1 MIPIGTSVELREA
14 PGAVIALIIANV
26 AIFLMEIGLPADL
39 AEQFIMHNALV
50 PARYTQV
57 EFATAH
63 GLEAANVFPF
73 ITNAFMH
80 AGWWH
85 LIINMWT
92 LWLFGGPLEQRLG
105 ALRFVLFYLGC
116 GVAASVT
123 HFAFNLASPVP
134 ALGASGAIAGVLG
147 GFTLLHLK
155 ERVLLL
161 TPVLFFPVTYRLPAL
176 VYTIFWFAQQILG
189 ASLHWFD
196 GGLNGGIAWWA
207 HIGGFFIGA
216 AVIRLLGVVRH
227 RAREIGETRV
237 RGVEIGNRRSG
248 VVRLGAQDLVSG
260 RLRENRP
267 QEKFAIS
274 TPRTREPGPKSP
286 WRVMKKDD
294 GDTLIGEVALPKLE
308 DEGGNTQIV
317 EGPWHRSGA
326 VKGSLPIMNILSPS
340 GAGIGSAIRSLRG
353 PWSRQDTDDNK
364 SSPRR

>member
-1 MIPIGTSVELREA
+1 MIPMGTSVELREA

-26 AIFLMEIGLPADL
+26 AVFFLEIGLPADL
-39 AEQFIMHNALV
+39 AKQFIMHNALV
-50 PARYTQV
+50 PARYTQT
-57 EFATAH
+57 EFAIAH
-63 GLEAANVFPF
+63 GLEPANVFPF
-73 ITNAFMH
+73 ITNTFMH
-80 AGWWH
+80 SGWWH

-105 ALRFVLFYLGC
+105 AMRFVSFYLGC

-123 HFAFNLASPVP
+123 HFAFNFASPVP
-134 ALGASGAIAGVLG
+134 ALGASGAIAGILG

-161 TPVLFFPVTYRLPAL
+161 TPILFFPVTYRLPAL

-196 GGLNGGIAWWA
+196 GSLKGGIAWWA
-207 HIGGFFIGA
+207 HIGGFVIGI
-216 AVIRLLGVVRH
+216 VMIRLLGVVRH
-227 RAREIGETRV
+227 RAREIGETRA

-248 VVRLGAQDLVSG
+248 IVRLGAQDLVSG

-274 TPRTREPGPKSP
+274 TPRTREPGPNSP
-286 WRVMKKDD
+286 WRVMKKND
-294 GDTLIGEVALPKLE
+294 GDTLIGGVTLSKLGN
-308 DEGGNTQIV
+308 DSGNTQFI

-326 VKGSLPIMNILSPS
+326 VKGSPPIMNILSPS
-340 GAGIGSAIRSLRG
+340 GAKIGSAIRSLNG
-353 PWSRQDTDDNK
+353 PWSRQDTHNNK